1 MPLYA
6 GKDIDLLI
14 AAINRDNP
22 AMTWKLN
29 ATDFIYSKPQV
40 YSVPNQLDH
49 NTQIRVT
56 AKESSPYR
64 GNVILTYRRID
75 LAILFRSQRLELK
88 RFVPSGVWMYKDTYI
103 PLINQKYGLNL
114 DPADIAGAGFYGGW
128 AAYNNTLT
136 MGDESYQYVGA
147 IVLYWSQDL
156 EELGLDVLTQG
167 ELAGAKWPNGVSEF
181 DPEETFPLP
190 LRNEFLPLYRD
201 YTEDSIAGVWPS
213 TTTQSSFV
221 WSNSLPSYGFRALLE
236 EINTAYNLGIK
247 FEDYHVTDNPNG
259 IYGRTMGWRFMPI
272 TPGNKVT
279 YPFINRDGATHVLL
293 LWFTNHPVY
302 GQTTMG
308 YLPFY
313 YNV

>member
-29 ATDFIYSKPQV
+29 ATDFIYSKPVV
-40 YSVPNQLDH
+40 YEIPNVLDH

-64 GNVILTYRRID
+64 GNVVLTYRRID
-75 LAILFRSQRLELK
+75 LAVLFRSQRLELK
-88 RFVPSGVWMYKDTYI
+88 RFVKEGTWMYPATYI

-114 DPADIAGAGFYGGW
+114 DVAKLTAGGFYGSW
-128 AAYNNTLT
+128 QTYTRLILIN
-136 MGDESYQYVGA
+136 ESSYQYVGS
-147 IVLYWSQDL
+147 INLYWSQDL

-167 ELAGAKWPNGVSEF
+167 DLDGAKWPNGVSVF
-181 DPEETFPLP
+181 DPEGTYS

-201 YTEDSIAGVWPS
+201 YTEESIATQWPVV
-213 TTTQSSFV
+213 TTQTSFV
-221 WSNSLPSYGFRALLE
+221 WSTSVPGYGIKDLLT
-236 EINTAYNLGIK
+236 EINTAYNLGMK
-247 FEDYHVTDNPNG
+247 FEDYNATDNPKG
-259 IYGRTMGWRFMPI
+259 IYGRTMAYRFMPL
-272 TPGNKVT
+272 TPANRLT
-279 YPFINRDGATHVLL
+279 YPLANRVGATHVLL
-293 LWFTNHPVY
+293 LWFTNHPEF
-302 GQTTMG
+302 GLTNMG

-313 YNV
+313 YNA

>member
-29 ATDFIYSKPQV
+29 ATDFIYSKPQK
-40 YSVPNQLDH
+40 YLVPNQLDH
-49 NTQIRVT
+49 NTQMRIT

-64 GNVILTYRRID
+64 GNVIVTYRRID
-75 LAILFRSQRLELK
+75 LSILFRSQRLELK
-88 RFVPSGVWMYKDTYI
+88 KFITTGTWLYKEAYI
-103 PLINQKYGLNL
+103 PLINKKYGLNL
-114 DPADIAGAGFYGGW
+114 DPADVTGAGFYGGW
-128 AAYNNTLT
+128 QTFTRNLV
-136 MGDESYQYVGA
+136 MGDESYQYVGT
-147 IVLYWSQDL
+147 IDLYWSQDL

-167 ELAGAKWPNGVSEF
+167 ELAGAVWPTGRGLY

-201 YTEDSIAGVWPS
+201 YTEDSVAGLWPT
-213 TTTQSSFV
+213 TTTQSSFI
-221 WSNSLPSYGFRALLE
+221 WSASMPQYGFKALLD
-236 EINTAYNLGIK
+236 EINVAYNLGIK
-247 FEDYHVTDNPNG
+247 YEDFHATDNPNG

-272 TPGNKVT
+272 NAGNKVT
-279 YPFINRDGATHVLL
+279 YPFLNRDGATHVLL
-293 LWFTNHPVY
+293 LWFANHPTF
-302 GQTTMG
+302 GQAAMG